1 MQKKVMNK
9 VKKDLSCAIDGGL
22 ITRNAGNY
30 LFQLFTHEL
39 ADSVSSDWDDTV
51 NGEAK
56 YTLIYVAEEWEDVSG
71 DYEPEQQFEEHFL
84 YEDDYFSYYH
94 GKCYLDDEN
103 TIVGNELMDL
113 EDYWYCWHTVVPKAN
128 AVNVPEL
135 TKATTSPKQM
145 GDTNTDY
152 QGKKENKMKE
162 LIVSIAGVWDGSEAT
177 YAYTANEWKDGE
189 DMGCVSMAHGDAPA
203 SAQHVG
209 AELKAVMAAVL
220 WGKQNGYTSFT
231 FYHSYEGVEKWVTG
245 EWKAN
250 KQLPQAYRD
259 WMRKQKDSGLDFNF
273 SRNKEGSNISFAHQ
287 LANASDK
294 EVMRARK

>member
-128 AVNVPEL
+128 AVNIPEL
-135 TKATTSPKQM
+135 TKATTTSPKQV
-145 GDTNTDY
+145 GDTNADY
-152 QGKKENKMKE
+152 KGEKVFSMKE
-162 LIVSIAGVWDGSEAT
+162 VVVYVSGLFNGAVAGWGF
-177 YAYTANEWKDGE
+177 TAVEWKDGV
-189 DMGCVSMAHGDAPA
+189 DMGTVCNKKGLSPA
-203 SAQHVG
+203 EAQHVG
-209 AELKAVMAAVL
+209 AELKATMAGLL
-220 WGKQNGYTSFT
+220 WAKRAGYENVFVV
-231 FYHSYEGVEKWVTG
+231 YNYEGVKAWVTG
-245 EWKAN
+245 EWKA
-250 KQLPQAYRD
+250 KKPLPQMY
-259 WMRKQKDSGLDFNF
+259 QKWVQEQVSDLHIEFIKAEKGWTQWA
-273 SRNKEGSNISFAHQ
+273 EA
-287 LANASDK
+287 LASSAIK
-294 EVMRARK
+294 EVVH